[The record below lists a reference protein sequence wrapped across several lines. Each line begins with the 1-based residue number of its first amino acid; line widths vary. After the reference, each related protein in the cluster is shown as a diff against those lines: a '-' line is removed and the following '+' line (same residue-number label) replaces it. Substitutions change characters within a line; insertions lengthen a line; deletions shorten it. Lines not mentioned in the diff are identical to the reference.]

1 MARPGLIALLLLAA
15 VSRSEAQSASQ
26 RRELGRVQ
34 NELRRT
40 LAELEELRTEERQLG
55 GDVSRLESRDAQSRK
70 RLDDLQ
76 SRMRQ
81 AQWRHADLKGRLDA
95 ARKVSG
101 FWSAALATEAVRHRA
116 AAASRSDVSGSSG
129 LWAEEYRRAALLEK
143 ARHLRG
149 LRGFRDKTEQ
159 AEAENRRK
167 ADELSQSR
175 TKTDRE
181 REEQRREYE
190 RKKSALAQAQERI
203 AAASRKAKELEE
215 SARAM
220 TSLIERAV
228 KQTKYRRPA
237 GAGSAAA
244 LDVPRHSLPWPAPG
258 SVARGFGRERDPEL
272 GTWTVHQGVLLDVA
286 PSAPVKAVAQG
297 KVIFAGPFRS
307 YGQVVIVDHGSGFFS
322 VYGGLG
328 AMAKEKGASVRKGET
343 LAAAGAGPSGG
354 RLYLELR
361 RGTDALDPL
370 AWLERR

>member
-1 MARPGLIALLLLAA
+1 MARTGLIALLLLAA
-15 VSRSEAQSASQ
+15 ASRSAAQSASQ

-34 NELRRT
+34 NELRKT
-40 LAELEELRTEERQLG
+40 LAELEELRSEAKELG

-70 RLDDLQ
+70 RLDELQ
-76 SRMRQ
+76 ARLRQ
-81 AQWRHADLKGRLDA
+81 AEGRRADLKDASTPPTDGHRLLERL
-95 ARKVSG
+95 ARDRSRPPRPRCGV
-101 FWSAALATEAVRHRA
+101 ALRYRGT
-116 AAASRSDVSGSSG
+116 SG
-129 LWAEEYRRAALLEK
+129 LWAEDARRAALLAQ

-181 REEQRREYE
+181 REEQSREYE
-190 RKKSALAQAQERI
+190 RKKAALAQTQERV
-203 AAASRKAKELEE
+203 AAAARKAKELEE

-220 TSLIERAV
+220 TSLIERAA
-228 KQTKYRRPA
+228 KKAKYRRPT
-237 GAGSAAA
+237 GAGPAVA
-244 LDVPRHSLPWPAPG
+244 LDVPRHSLPWPATG

-286 PSAPVKAVAQG
+286 PSAPVKAVAAG

-328 AMAKEKGASVRKGET
+328 AMEKDKGATVRKGET